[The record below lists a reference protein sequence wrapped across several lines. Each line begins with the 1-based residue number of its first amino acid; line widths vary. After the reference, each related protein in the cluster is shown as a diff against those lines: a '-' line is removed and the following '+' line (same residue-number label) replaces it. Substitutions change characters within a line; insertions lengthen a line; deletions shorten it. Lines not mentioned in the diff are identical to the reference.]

1 MREWEDPVGVKKDM
15 MGEDLRETI
24 PMEAHLLAGM
34 KDTIGEA
41 EAEAEQAG
49 VDKAI
54 TAAVVVV
61 VVVVGGGMDPDMGE
75 AHLVDRDEIEME
87 MVYICGI
94 ITPITASRYAIEGS

>member
-1 MREWEDPVGVKKDM
+1 MREWEDPVGVKEDM
-15 MGEDLRETI
+15 TGEDLRETI

-41 EAEAEQAG
+41 EAEAEQVG

-54 TAAVVVV
+54 TAVV
-61 VVVVGGGMDPDMGE
+61 VVVVGGKMDPDMGE

-87 MVYICGI
+87 MVYLCGI
-94 ITPITASRYAIEGS
+94 ITHITASRYAIEGS